1 MLSGSRWAS
10 SGVVRELRRTSRVP
24 VIMLTA
30 RGDEMDRIVGLELG
44 ADDYLGKPFNPRE
57 LLARIQ
63 AVLRRADGSGTESE
77 LLRAGPIEVD
87 PGARTVTLN
96 GEPIQLTTTQFE
108 IPNPLTNQGDFTLV
122 DFSAIWTSV
131 DGKYELGMYARN
143 LFDEEY
149 IAAAYDFPTIAN
161 SVIGF
166 YGPPRTFTLSGTV
179 NFF

>member
-1 MLSGSRWAS
+1 M
-10 SGVVRELRRTSRVP
+10 
-24 VIMLTA
+24 
-30 RGDEMDRIVGLELG
+30 GDFAILG
-44 ADDYLGKPFNPRE
+44 GIAYRS
-57 LLARIQ
+57 A
-63 AVLRRADGSGTESE
+63 
-77 LLRAGPIEVD
+77 
-87 PGARTVTLN
+87 
-96 GEPIQLTTTQFE
+96 TTQFE
-108 IPNPLTNQGDFTLV
+108 IPNPLTNQSNFTLV

-149 IAAAYDFPTIAN
+149 IAAAYDFPTVAN